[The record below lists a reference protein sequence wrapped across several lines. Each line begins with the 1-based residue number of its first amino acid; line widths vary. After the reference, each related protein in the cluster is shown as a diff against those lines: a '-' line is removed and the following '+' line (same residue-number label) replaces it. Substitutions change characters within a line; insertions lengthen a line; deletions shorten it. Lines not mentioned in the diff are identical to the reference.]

1 MKKLANFPAKK
12 IHHIAGRMRRRGIF
26 TLPDILLHNLDIL
39 VPVCACMFVVE
50 PERVHD
56 LVHGAPG
63 TTEAVAILAHR
74 SLKR

>member
-12 IHHIAGRMRRRGIF
+12 LHYIAGRMKRGIF
-26 TLPDILLHNLDIL
+26 TLPNILLHNFDIL

-50 PERVHD
+50 PECVHD

-63 TTEAVAILAHR
+63 TTEAVAILALR
-74 SLKR
+74 SLQR